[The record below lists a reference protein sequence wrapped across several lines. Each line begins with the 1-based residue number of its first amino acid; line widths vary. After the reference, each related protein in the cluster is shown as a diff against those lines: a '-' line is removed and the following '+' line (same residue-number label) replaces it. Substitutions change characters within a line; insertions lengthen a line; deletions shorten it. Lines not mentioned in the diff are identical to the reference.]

1 MFSSIILQRASAA
14 IVAVVW
20 AVSALIPG
28 SAGGL
33 TVQEGDAI
41 SIVVKADDEGRALKT
56 VVRELERRFGWM
68 VTYEDP
74 AYLFAP
80 EIKDV
85 RHIRRVAIDRPLL
98 VPRGGPFT
106 FSYTLR
112 SSDSTG
118 SPQEALLGALL
129 DQYHQTGYAGRFR
142 LVRTGLVYHVVPA
155 MTRDETGVLRPY
167 GSILDRKISLP
178 DREVSG
184 LEMLESIEAALKES
198 GEPRLQMGTQAINA
212 FGRVRVR
219 SAAHDESA
227 RSVLVRMLASFNPRL
242 RFSWRLLCGPQKGS
256 GTCFLNLHH
265 VPPVPS

>member
-14 IVAVVW
+14 IVAIVW

-74 AYLFAP
+74 AYLFAQ
-80 EIKDV
+80 EIQDV

-112 SSDSTG
+112 RDLTS
-118 SPQEALLGALL
+118 SPQEAVLGALL
-129 DQYHQTGYAGRFR
+129 DEYHQTGYAGRFR

-167 GSILDRKISLP
+167 GSILDRRISLP
-178 DREVSG
+178 DREVDG
-184 LEMLESIEAALKES
+184 FEMFASFVEAIKRS
-198 GEPRLQMGTQAINA
+198 GEPRLTLGLVPLGGRGQMRLRHGA
-212 FGRVRVR
+212 
-219 SAAHDESA
+219 SDESA
-227 RSVLVRMLASFNPRL
+227 RSVLVRILASIHPRL
-242 RFSWRLLCGPQKGS
+242 SWQLMCSPGDGES
-256 GTCFLNLHH
+256 CFLSIHE
-265 VPPVPS
+265 VRQAPPR